1 MSLDFRALG
10 SVAVLRDGQPL
21 ALGGVKRRALLAVL
35 MAAPNRVVSTAAIV
49 DAVWE
54 DEPPASV
61 GSAIQVSVSALRG
74 LLGAEIIQ
82 TVPPGYRL
90 VLATDQSDVQRFRSL
105 SQQHAQARVRGDYRL
120 AADLAHQ
127 ALAEWS
133 GRAYQDL
140 AGLHFAD
147 DLAARLEEERL
158 ATLASRVELDLMLGR
173 HAELVSELAAL
184 TAEHSLAES
193 LWGHYMV
200 ALYRCGRQADALA
213 AYRRLRETL
222 LDELGLDPSA
232 SLRALEAAV
241 LAQDPQLEWRPLAA
255 SELALTQRDPLKG
268 VAWVTP
274 EEGVPVVVPTSGLR
288 IGRDPTNDIV
298 VEHPRVSRRHATVVA
313 GPGGYLVVDLHST
326 NGTRLN
332 GDLVVGEHALAD
344 GDRITVGESTL
355 LFSCA
360 RSG

>member
-10 SVAVLRDGQPL
+10 SVAVLRDGEPL
-21 ALGGVKRRALLAVL
+21 SLGGVKRRALLAVL
-35 MAAPNRVVSTAAIV
+35 MASPNRVVSTAAIV

-54 DEPPASV
+54 DEPPPSV

-74 LLGAEIIQ
+74 LLGAETIQ

-105 SQQHAQARVRGDYRL
+105 SQQHTQARARGDIPL

-140 AGLHFAD
+140 AGLHFAE

-173 HAELVSELAAL
+173 HAELVSELAGL
-184 TAEHSLAES
+184 TAEHALAES

-200 ALYRCGRQADALA
+200 SLYRCGRQADALA
-213 AYRRLRETL
+213 AYRQLKQTL
-222 LDELGLDPSA
+222 LDELGLDPNA
-232 SLRALEAAV
+232 DLRALESAV
-241 LAQDPQLEWRPLAA
+241 LAQDPRLEWHPLAA
-255 SELALTQRDPLKG
+255 PDLLVTERDPVKLL
-268 VAWVTP
+268 AWVTP
-274 EEGVPVVVPTSGLR
+274 EDGAPVAVPTSGLQ
-288 IGRDPTNDIV
+288 IGRDPANDIV
-298 VEHPRVSRRHATVVA
+298 VDHPRASRRHATVVA
-313 GPGGYLVVDLHST
+313 SPVGYLVVDLHST

-332 GDLVVGEHALAD
+332 GDLVVGERSLAD
-344 GDRITVGESTL
+344 GDQITVGESTL
-355 LFSCA
+355 LFSCGQ
-360 RSG
+360 SG